1 MPSVQLNPYFGKRG
15 QLFPP
20 LPEIESPVIRLQVF
34 THRSFYARPIH
45 VFEDT
50 PDDPS
55 PDNERLEHL
64 GDTVLGLAITTL
76 LTEKYPFLR
85 VGPATKVRAMMVAN
99 SNLAEISVKYKLPE
113 HLRLH
118 PAQAITLKA
127 SPNIQADVFE
137 SYVGGV
143 YLDQGVQAVQAW
155 VNKLFA
161 PYAASAYEI
170 ARQQHSLLPL
180 PPSAH
185 LLAKGV
191 TTGIFCNPSYSI
203 SSPPPHPEPRDL
215 ANMPTIGH
223 LALFNQQIQRT
234 NRQVEW
240 IYSDGTEVMVADDDD
255 ANTNAATAAD
265 DGDSGSVATSDSDG
279 KSSDTMSE
287 SDLLKGRTLDGAPA
301 FKKRKSAYTAV
312 ALPREVL
319 TKGSKAT
326 PVWYVKVMVDGE
338 YYGRGRG
345 ISKKAARN
353 EAAKEGLKALG
364 IEVCYVRRRS
374 RPVIFSA
381 DLG

>member
-1 MPSVQLNPYFGKRG
+1 M
-15 QLFPP
+15 
-20 LPEIESPVIRLQVF
+20 
-34 THRSFYARPIH
+34 
-45 VFEDT
+45 
-50 PDDPS
+50 
-55 PDNERLEHL
+55 
-64 GDTVLGLAITTL
+64 
-76 LTEKYPFLR
+76 
-85 VGPATKVRAMMVAN
+85 
-99 SNLAEISVKYKLPE
+99 
-113 HLRLH
+113 
-118 PAQAITLKA
+118 
-127 SPNIQADVFE
+127 
-137 SYVGGV
+137 
-143 YLDQGVQAVQAW
+143 YLDQGIQAVQAW

-203 SSPPPHPEPRDL
+203 TSPPPHPEPRDL

-234 NRQVEW
+234 NRKVEW

-255 ANTNAATAAD
+255 DANTNAAAAAD
-265 DGDSGSVATSDSDG
+265 DGDSGSVATNDSDG

-287 SDLLKGRTLDGAPA
+287 SDLLKGRALDGAPA

-364 IEVCYVRRRS
+364 IEVWYVIFRSKHYISAEFFPPWLTVLSSLHTLGASSTKHFSYQIEQMLSCVRRRS